1 MKDGQWEDWTEP
13 LEVLF
18 TTAKEF
24 IDTVRQISTRI
35 SELPIGGQCI
45 VAPQLFTRKEE
56 LGKALAAFVRWN
68 LSTEP
73 TTEPKGLWTTDFLNN
88 YIYVSSVYCDVMG
101 LVFEYMGENEHQM
114 DLHGNEFAQTADDLK
129 KDFALYI
136 ENWQSPHVKR

>member
-18 TTAKEF
+18 TTAREF
-24 IDTVRQISTRI
+24 LDTVRQISSRI
-35 SELPIGGQCI
+35 HELPIGGQCI
-45 VAPQLFTRKEE
+45 AAPQLFTRKEE
-56 LGKALAAFVRWN
+56 LGKALAAFAR
-68 LSTEP
+68 
-73 TTEPKGLWTTDFLNN
+73 EPKELWTTDCLNN

-101 LVFEYMGENEHQM
+101 LVFEYIGENEHQM
-114 DLHGNEFAQTADDLK
+114 NLHESDEFAQTEFDLK